1 MKWQDTFDAGTEP
14 DHAYCA
20 YFIDAMQNMKSVS
33 ISLLETI
40 EFQDVKIPQRYWKK
54 TSYLFEGTPI
64 LITSNNSPTILF
76 GDLLAHDNP

>member
-1 MKWQDTFDAGTEP
+1 MNTFCDIGRVYRHIHTEMMWQDTFDAGTEP

-40 EFQDVKIPQRYWKK
+40 DFQGWVCSFVI
-54 TSYLFEGTPI
+54 
-64 LITSNNSPTILF
+64 
-76 GDLLAHDNP
+76 